1 MPFLHDFRTF
11 FVGLIRIGKLKLAKI
26 FYFRDWRGNPFQV
39 LLVLQGWSGP
49 WKIES
54 RKKRFHSGRTC
65 TFERRSWQQE
75 QKVRLKNEIQTCCKI
90 DFHFRAKAEVSFC
103 LAQYIKFHAKSKSRK
118 MTAYSDPLEH
128 VTVQPGDSDSFVNV
142 PFEIPAVPPSELE
155 LCGIIDI
162 SYRIVMSISLGLVSG
177 FKVTIPIEI
186 GNIPIRQVLNL
197 Q

>member
-1 MPFLHDFRTF
+1 
-11 FVGLIRIGKLKLAKI
+11 
-26 FYFRDWRGNPFQV
+26 
-39 LLVLQGWSGP
+39 
-49 WKIES
+49 
-54 RKKRFHSGRTC
+54 
-65 TFERRSWQQE
+65 
-75 QKVRLKNEIQTCCKI
+75 
-90 DFHFRAKAEVSFC
+90 
-103 LAQYIKFHAKSKSRK
+103 